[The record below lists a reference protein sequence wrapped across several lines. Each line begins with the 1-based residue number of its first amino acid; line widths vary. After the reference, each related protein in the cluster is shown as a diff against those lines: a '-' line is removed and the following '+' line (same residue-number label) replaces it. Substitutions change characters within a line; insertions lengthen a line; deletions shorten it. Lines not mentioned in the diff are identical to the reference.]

1 MASRRVRAFK
11 RWMSSHGIEYS
22 DALHFKDDPERG
34 ISVVALCD
42 LKEGDVV
49 AKIPK
54 TACLTVKTSGACQ
67 MIEAAGLGGILGLAV
82 ALMYERSLGEE
93 SSWAGYLQLLPH
105 QECVPFAWSLAEVD
119 SLLCGT
125 ELHKVLQIIKEDKKF
140 IYEDWK
146 ECIRPLLDSTPLK
159 RKAHFFGVEEYIAAK
174 SLVASRSFE
183 IDDYHGPGMVPL
195 ADLCVNWPHILSC
208 VITIISFNHKTG
220 AEDVHLSSVSSHH
233 ESDNNDDDD
242 NYEYANASDDD
253 DEPST
258 ENSDQD
264 RDEPDPSMG
273 NYSSDSSDAEP
284 SSVSGDDSS
293 VLQMIMV
300 KDVKVGIEIFN
311 TYGLVGNAALLHR
324 YGFTEPEN
332 SYDIVNIDLELV
344 LQWSSSLFSS
354 RYARARLSLWRRL
367 GYSGCVSQS
376 SEYFEIA
383 FNGEPQIE
391 LLILLYFIL
400 LPEDT
405 YHTLDLSLS
414 AGESYNEA
422 ICTILSKKNNIA
434 LENTSDMS
442 TELFFTES
450 VCNALSSLA
459 DIRESCYAIKSKEDD
474 IEVLKSGSTKDR
486 KLYHSSV
493 LRLSERRI
501 LENLRNYAVTL
512 MQSLRPAKR
521 SSMRKRLK
529 RNGMQH

>member
-49 AKIPK
+49 ATIPK
-54 TACLTVKTSGACQ
+54 TACLTVKTSGACK
-67 MIEAAGLGGILGLAV
+67 MIEAAGLGGILGLSV

-125 ELHKVLQIIKEDKKF
+125 ELHKVL
-140 IYEDWK
+140 
-146 ECIRPLLDSTPLK
+146 
-159 RKAHFFGVEEYIAAK
+159 
-174 SLVASRSFE
+174 
-183 IDDYHGPGMVPL
+183 
-195 ADLCVNWPHILSC
+195 
-208 VITIISFNHKTG
+208 FNHKTG
-220 AEDVHLSSVSSHH
+220 AEDVHFSSVSSHH
-233 ESDNNDDDD
+233 ESVNDDDD
-242 NYEYANASDDD
+242 DNHEYANASGDD

-264 RDEPDPSMG
+264 RDETDPSMG
-273 NYSSDSSDAEP
+273 NNSSDSSDAEP

-354 RYARARLSLWRRL
+354 RYTRARLSLWRRL

-459 DIRESCYAIKSKEDD
+459 DMRESCYAIKSKEDD
-474 IEVLKSGSTKDR
+474 IEVLRSGSTKDR

-501 LENLRNYAVTL
+501 LENLRNYAAAL